1 MEENKSKLNIQWFP
15 GHMTKAKRQMEE
27 HLKMVDMVIE
37 LRDARIPDA
46 SKNPLIDELTAHKP
60 RLILLSKKDKADPQ
74 ISAAWIAALEKAEVK
89 AMAVAL
95 LHEKLE
101 KRITAAAQELMK
113 AKIERMKR
121 RGMRPRAIRAMVVGV
136 PNVGKS
142 TLINALAHRRA
153 AVTGDR
159 PGVTKALQW
168 VKVGKSLE
176 LLATPGVLWPKF
188 EDEEAALRLAVTGAI
203 RDEILPLEEVAF
215 WAMEYLQ
222 QHQPQLLQE
231 RYGITLSERPYD
243 NLLEI
248 GRKRGYLM
256 NGEVD
261 EKRLI
266 TAFLLEIRDGKIGAV
281 SWEHPHED
289 RTYS

>member
-89 AMAVAL
+89 AMAVDL

-121 RGMRPRAIRAMVVGV
+121 RG
-136 PNVGKS
+136 K
-142 TLINALAHRRA
+142 
-153 AVTGDR
+153 
-159 PGVTKALQW
+159 
-168 VKVGKSLE
+168 
-176 LLATPGVLWPKF
+176 
-188 EDEEAALRLAVTGAI
+188 
-203 RDEILPLEEVAF
+203 
-215 WAMEYLQ
+215 
-222 QHQPQLLQE
+222 
-231 RYGITLSERPYD
+231 
-243 NLLEI
+243 I
-248 GRKRGYLM
+248 GRAH
-256 NGEVD
+256 V
-261 EKRLI
+261 
-266 TAFLLEIRDGKIGAV
+266 
-281 SWEHPHED
+281 
-289 RTYS
+289 